1 MTGPLTPSPDC
12 FAPSSPEGL
21 GESYKAVSGPDSLSV
36 TMSLGDFTFMSVVGA
51 ATVDYFFD
59 EVCTEAPLRWEY
71 TDILMHAFICSTY
84 GFDFG
89 TPYLSYYIFPQ
100 WTRIILYSGYIKCA
114 DALEG
119 VPLPNNGG
127 GQLCGAKQGDAMFS
141 GGSLTAVYA

>member
-1 MTGPLTPSPDC
+1 
-12 FAPSSPEGL
+12 
-21 GESYKAVSGPDSLSV
+21 
-36 TMSLGDFTFMSVVGA
+36 MSVVGA

-59 EVCTEAPLRWEY
+59 GVCTEAPLRWEY

-127 GQLCGAKQGDAMFS
+127 GFVCGAEQGDAMFS